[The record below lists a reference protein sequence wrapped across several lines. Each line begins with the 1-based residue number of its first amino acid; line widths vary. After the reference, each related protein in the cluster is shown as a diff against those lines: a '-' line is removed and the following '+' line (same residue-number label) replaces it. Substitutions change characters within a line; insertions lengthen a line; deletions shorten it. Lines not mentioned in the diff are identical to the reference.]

1 MLTIPPLN
9 GLVLAGGKSS
19 RMGRSKGMLNWHGK
33 EQQYYMADLLG
44 ELCKAVFISVRNE
57 QADSIR
63 PPYRVLGDSFPGIGP
78 YGGILSAFSAEP
90 GAAWLTVACDL
101 PLLDKKTLA
110 YLLEKRDTEAV
121 ATSFISPWDGLPE
134 PMITI
139 WEPAAYEV
147 LQTYLALG
155 YTCPRKVLLRCGNSR
170 LLEAPE
176 ADSLMNVNTPED
188 FEQATAKLREKQLM
202 DNVG

>member
-1 MLTIPPLN
+1 MLTIPQLN

-44 ELCKAVFISVRNE
+44 DLCKSVFISVREE
-57 QADSIR
+57 QADSISA
-63 PPYRVLGDSFPGIGP
+63 PYRVLGDSFPGIGP
-78 YGGILSAFSAEP
+78 YGGILSAFKSEP

-110 YLLEKRDTEAV
+110 FLLENRDTEAV
-121 ATSFISPWDGLPE
+121 ATSFISPSDGLPE

-139 WEPAAYEV
+139 WEPASYEV
-147 LQTYLALG
+147 LQNFLAMG
-155 YTCPRKVLLRCGNSR
+155 YTCPRKVLLRCGKTH
-170 LLEAPE
+170 LIQAPD
-176 ADSLMNVNTPED
+176 ADVLMNVNTPED
-188 FEQATAKLREKQLM
+188 FDRATVKLRQKQLTE
-202 DNVG
+202 NVS